1 MAVAQQM
8 LWRIDVLNILCEKM
22 TICCSEI
29 YAYVRKQF
37 GSLEE
42 VKDSKK
48 FAIRKK
54 QKHWHG
60 SLPEQRCQSVR

>member
-54 QKHWHG
+54 QKH
-60 SLPEQRCQSVR
+60 